1 MRRARRIDVWRD
13 ADGLIHLDSAFQDSA
28 PRPEGGRAALH
39 EYRLTGTVDPQTMEL
54 LSLEPEPRVLPFI
67 ECPGAVTNA
76 RKLVGTPLPLIRE
89 AVLRDLRGTAG
100 CTHLNDALRAL
111 AEVPKLVEQ
120 LAG

>member
-1 MRRARRIDVWRD
+1 
-13 ADGLIHLDSAFQDSA
+13 
-28 PRPEGGRAALH
+28 
-39 EYRLTGTVDPQTMEL
+39 
-54 LSLEPEPRVLPFI
+54 VLPFI

-76 RKLVGTPLPLIRE
+76 AKLVGTPLPLIRE